1 MLSFMMI
8 LTTAAGIAG
17 AVALFLL
24 AILALRNPHNPE
36 WMFGEG
42 FSQLAALL
50 MTVGIVS
57 ALATAVQ
64 EFYNFGLSVTMA
76 LIITSGVMIVS
87 SVVFYVVFRMGE
99 RMRRADEG
107 HSTFE
112 RIGHSASTPNHKAG
126 AF

>member
-1 MLSFMMI
+1 MFSFMMI

-36 WMFGEG
+36 WMFGES

-50 MTVGIVS
+50 LTVGIVS
-57 ALATAVQ
+57 ALSVAVQ
-64 EFYNFGLSVTMA
+64 EFYSNGMTVTMA
-76 LIITSGVMIVS
+76 LIITSVIILVSGVA
-87 SVVFYVVFRMGE
+87 FYILFGMGE
-99 RMRRADEG
+99 RMRRANDG

-112 RIGHSASTPNHKAG
+112 RVGHGAVIPGKALTH
-126 AF
+126 